1 VSPFFLRDRNFQYI
15 FFHLVGFCCCCCCC
29 CHGLSTDFLSNILS
43 FLFTSIVMARH
54 ALFPETMI
62 EPNNET
68 LNSESDSNDDM
79 LDDTE
84 DDLETLLATL
94 EGWNSPDDTSEQQTE
109 TKKSIYSSSSSS
121 LEEKLTKE
129 LQVWRSKHEERNY
142 DGWTSDE
149 KQEFMVS

>member
-1 VSPFFLRDRNFQYI
+1 
-15 FFHLVGFCCCCCCC
+15 
-29 CHGLSTDFLSNILS
+29 
-43 FLFTSIVMARH
+43 MARH

-62 EPNNET
+62 DPNNET

>member
-1 VSPFFLRDRNFQYI
+1 
-15 FFHLVGFCCCCCCC
+15 
-29 CHGLSTDFLSNILS
+29 
-43 FLFTSIVMARH
+43 MARH

-62 EPNNET
+62 EPTNET
-68 LNSESDSNDDM
+68 LNGESDSNDDM

-94 EGWNSPDDTSEQQTE
+94 EGWNSPDASEQQSE
-109 TKKSIYSSSSSS
+109 TKKSIDSSSS
-121 LEEKLTKE
+121 LEEKLTNE
-129 LQVWRSKHEERNY
+129 LQVWRNKHEERNY